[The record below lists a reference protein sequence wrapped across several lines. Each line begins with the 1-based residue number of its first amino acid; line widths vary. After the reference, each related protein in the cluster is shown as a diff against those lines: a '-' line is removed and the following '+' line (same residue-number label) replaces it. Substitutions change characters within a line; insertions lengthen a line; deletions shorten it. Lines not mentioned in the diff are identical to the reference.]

1 MPVKTVSIS
10 MEEATD
16 IAQKIISK
24 ATVDGGSPV
33 AVAVVDAAGRLKSF
47 AAMDNVMPASIKL
60 AQNKAYSAV
69 LGQRDTINWAS
80 FPKNEKNVDFDMRN
94 WTDENFSG
102 FTGGVIIQSEG
113 KVIGGIGVSGRKGIM
128 DHSDVLLQDNELA
141 AFGKNFIQETIH
153 QNGI

>member
-1 MPVKTVSIS
+1 

-16 IAQKIISK
+16 ISQIIISK
-24 ATVDGGSPV
+24 ATVDGGNPV

-47 AAMDNVMPASIKL
+47 VAMDNVMPASIKL

-80 FPKNEKNVDFDMRN
+80 FPKNEKSVDFDMRN

-102 FTGGVIIQSEG
+102 FTGGVVIHSEG

-128 DHSDVLLQDNELA
+128 DATDVLLQDNELA

-153 QNGI
+153 QHGI